1 MKQHITAAAALAIMA
16 LASCSEG
23 KFHVEG
29 KITEAEDSMLY
40 FEQVGIDGVTNIDSV
55 RLGADGDFS
64 FSDERPDAPEFYRL
78 RIAGQAIN
86 ISVGST
92 ETITIKAA
100 YPTMATNYEVEG
112 SPECNKIKQLAQM
125 QIALQQRAMALDAS
139 SGLSP
144 EEARDSLDRMLQAH
158 KERVTRNFIFKDPK
172 APSSYFA
179 LFQAIG
185 SYLIFNPQG
194 NDADI
199 KVFAAV
205 ATAWDTFYPG
215 SLRGENLHNIAIEGM
230 RNERI
235 IKAEADKQI
244 DPAKVTTA
252 GLIDIRLRDN
262 NGQMRSLT
270 ELKGKVVL
278 LDFHLFAMDGSP
290 ERILSLREVFDGRR
304 LTAIFQ
310 PHLYSRTRD
319 FYTDFADSLSL
330 LDEVILTE
338 IYPAREAPIPGVTSQ
353 LIYDRLRP
361 GMDRRMCRKADV
373 PRIVEEGDFDV
384 LMLLGAGDLDDYAPQ
399 LTEVLRR
406 KYLA

>member
-86 ISVGST
+86 ISVDST

-290 ERILSLREVFDGRR
+290 ERILSLRELYNKYHAQGLEIYQISVDKDEHFWKQQ
-304 LTAIFQ
+304 TAQLPWISVRDAGGLRSEQLAIYNVTNLPEFF
-310 PHLYSRTRD
+310 LIDRDNNLVSRSTQI
-319 FYTDFADSLSL
+319 AD
-330 LDEVILTE
+330 LDEAI
-338 IYPAREAPIPGVTSQ
+338 EA
-353 LIYDRLRP
+353 
-361 GMDRRMCRKADV
+361 
-373 PRIVEEGDFDV
+373 
-384 LMLLGAGDLDDYAPQ
+384 LL
-399 LTEVLRR
+399 
-406 KYLA
+406 